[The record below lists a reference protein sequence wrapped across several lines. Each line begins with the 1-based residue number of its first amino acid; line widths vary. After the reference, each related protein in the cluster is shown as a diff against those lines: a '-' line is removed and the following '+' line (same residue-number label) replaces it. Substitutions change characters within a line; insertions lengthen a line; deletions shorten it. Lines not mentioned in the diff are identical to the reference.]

1 MGLIYKLKGIQADGG
16 IVLPSMSTA
25 STPVYAQM
33 LAISTGGK
41 LIYSTTAAWAIVS
54 TS

>member
-1 MGLIYKLKGIQADGG
+1 MGITYKNKGITVDGG

-25 STPVYAQM
+25 STPAFAQM
-33 LAISTGGK
+33 LAISTAGK